1 VDFTLIPFALRE
13 SDQRF
18 VGVGDVAAGLACGC
32 ICPSCKSR
40 LIARK
45 GAIKVWHFA
54 HASRADG
61 QQTESDCD
69 YSWAVSVRLMARQL
83 ISDGLHLDL
92 PPVTDSVEAADQW
105 GQVIRHAYQVA
116 PARTV
121 SIDQPHI
128 DTPFAGALVD
138 VIASVD
144 GCPFVIYFTYP
155 GRPVPEALKAP
166 VTPCAGI
173 VEISFGQ
180 HALAQ
185 DGVAG
190 LDDRQRLAAF
200 LTGHLASKMWIHHP
214 DMPGKRSLELE
225 QLKTRLSARRSMV
238 PLRNTSSRGEPAV
251 IAPRTY
257 APVQATPGETPRY
270 VCVNCEFRW
279 GDSMGGRSPCP
290 QCGSPFMT
298 TFIR

>member
-1 VDFTLIPFALRE
+1 MDVTLIPFALRE

-61 QQTESDCD
+61 QQTETDCD

-83 ISDGLHLDL
+83 VSDGLHLEL
-92 PPVTDSVEAADQW
+92 PPVTDSVETADPW
-105 GQVIRHAYQVA
+105 GQVIHHAYLVA
-116 PARTV
+116 PAQTV
-121 SIDQPHI
+121 AIDQPRI
-128 DTPFAGALVD
+128 DAPFAGALVD
-138 VIASVD
+138 VLAFVD

-155 GRPVPEALKAP
+155 GRSVPEALKAP
-166 VTPCAGI
+166 ATPCAG
-173 VEISFGQ
+173 VVAISLGQ
-180 HALAQ
+180 HALSQ
-185 DGVAG
+185 DGAAD
-190 LDDRQRLAAF
+190 LDDRQRLTAF
-200 LTGHLASKMWIHHP
+200 LREHLASKVWVHHP
-214 DMPGKRSLELE
+214 EMPGKRLVELE
-225 QLKTRLSARRSMV
+225 QLKGRLNAQRSMA
-238 PLRNTSSRGEPAV
+238 PPRNTSSRGEPAV
-251 IAPRTY
+251 IAPRAY
-257 APVQATPGETPRY
+257 APIQATPGETPRY

-290 QCGSPFMT
+290 QCGSLFMT